1 MNIRKNQKTGF
12 TLIELLVVIAIIGIL
27 ATLAVVSL
35 QQARKNA
42 RDVKRVADIKQMQT
56 ALELYFNDQGYYPA
70 STSVT
75 SSISYGSFVYMAT
88 LPKAPLPADG
98 NCSSDSNQY
107 VYSEQ
112 GADNGSYSISF
123 CLGSKTGSL
132 EGESKCAFPGGVY
145 NFSCIGGGGNEVEFI
160 KGNIYQGG
168 VIFYLDSDWG
178 LVISGVDQSSSKFS
192 DVGGQAGTDYSIGS
206 GENNTLAIL
215 TQPGHS
221 ISAAKI
227 CNDLFFGGY
236 DDWFLPSRDELIEA
250 SEEVSEEAE
259 LHGGHWSSSEY
270 HLSPSGGAIV
280 VVGDVY
286 GASYYDDSKAIN
298 NPVRCIRKFTF

>member
-1 MNIRKNQKTGF
+1 MNIRKNKKPGF

-42 RDVKRVADIKQMQT
+42 RDVKRVADIKQIQT

-75 SSISYGSFVYMAT
+75 SSISYGPFVYMAT

-145 NFSCIGGGGNEVEFI
+145 NFSCTEEEEAPDIA

-168 VIFYLDSDWG
+168 VIFYLDSGWG
-178 LVISGVDQSSSKFS
+178 LVVSTIDQGFSKFS
-192 DVGGQAGTDYSIGS
+192 DASGEAGTNYYIGS
-206 GENNTLAIL
+206 GEDNTLAIIS
-215 TQPGHS
+215 QIGHT
-221 ISAAKI
+221 ISAAKV
-227 CNDLFFGGY
+227 CSDLSLEGY
-236 DDWFLPSRDELIEA
+236 DDWFLPSRDELIEVF
-250 SEEVSEEAE
+250 EEVSEEADIY
-259 LHGGHWSSSEY
+259 GGYWSSSEY
-270 HLSPSGGAIV
+270 DLLGGAVVVSGGF
-280 VVGDVY
+280 Y
-286 GASYYDDSKAIN
+286 SASYYDDAKGIHNS
-298 NPVRCIRKFTF
+298 VRCIRKFTF

>member
-1 MNIRKNQKTGF
+1 MNIRKNKKPGF

-42 RDVKRVADIKQMQT
+42 RDVKRVADIKQIQT

-75 SSISYGSFVYMAT
+75 SSISYGPFVYMAT

-132 EGESKCAFPGGVY
+132 EGESKCAFPGGIY
-145 NFSCIGGGGNEVEFI
+145 NFSCTEEEEAPDIA

-168 VIFYLDSDWG
+168 VIFYLDSGWG
-178 LVISGVDQSSSKFS
+178 LVVSTIDQGSSKFS
-192 DVGGQAGTDYSIGS
+192 NTSGEAGTNYYIGS
-206 GENNTLAIL
+206 GEDNTLAIISQL
-215 TQPGHS
+215 GHIS
-221 ISAAKI
+221 SAAKI
-227 CNDLFFGGY
+227 CDDLSSGGY
-236 DDWFLPSRDELIEA
+236 SDWFLPSRDELVEA
-250 SEEVSEEAE
+250 IVEVGEEAN
-259 LHGGHWSSSEY
+259 LTSGGYWSSSEY
-270 HLSPSGGAIV
+270 HLSVNGAIV
-280 VVGDVY
+280 VNAPG
-286 GASYYDDSKAIN
+286 GSYYDDAKAIN
-298 NPVRCIRKFTF
+298 NLVRCIRKFTF

>member
-145 NFSCIGGGGNEVEFI
+145 NFSCTEEEEDPDIA

-168 VIFYLDSDWG
+168 VIFYLDSGWG
-178 LVISGVDQSSSKFS
+178 LVVSTIDQGSSKFS
-192 DVGGQAGTDYSIGS
+192 DASGEAGTNYYIGS
-206 GENNTLAIL
+206 GEDNTLAIIS
-215 TQPGHS
+215 QIGHT
-221 ISAAKI
+221 ISAAKV
-227 CNDLFFGGY
+227 CSDLSLEGY
-236 DDWFLPSRDELIEA
+236 DDWFLPSRDELIEVF
-250 SEEVSEEAE
+250 EEVSEEADI
-259 LHGGHWSSSEY
+259 HGGYWSSSEY
-270 HLSPSGGAIV
+270 DLSPLGGAVVVSGGF
-280 VVGDVY
+280 Y
-286 GASYYDDSKAIN
+286 SASYYDDAKGISN
-298 NPVRCIRKFTF
+298 LVRCIRKFTF

>member
-1 MNIRKNQKTGF
+1 MNIRKNKKPGF

-75 SSISYGSFVYMAT
+75 SSISYGPFVYMAT

-132 EGESKCAFPGGVY
+132 EGESKCAFPGGIY
-145 NFSCIGGGGNEVEFI
+145 NFSCTEPEGESGLS
-160 KGNIYQGG
+160 KGIVYQGG
-168 VIFYLDSDWG
+168 VIFYLDSGWG
-178 LVISGVDQSSSKFS
+178 LVVSTIDQGSSKFS
-192 DVGGQAGTDYSIGS
+192 DASGEAGTNYYIGS
-206 GENNTLAIL
+206 GEDNTLAIISQL
-215 TQPGHS
+215 GHIS
-221 ISAAKI
+221 SAAKI
-227 CNDLFFGGY
+227 CDDLSSGGY
-236 DDWFLPSRDELIEA
+236 SDWFLPSRDELVEA
-250 SEEVSEEAE
+250 IVEVGEEAN
-259 LHGGHWSSSEY
+259 LTSGGYWSSSEY
-270 HLSPSGGAIV
+270 HLSVNGAIV
-280 VVGDVY
+280 VNAPG
-286 GASYYDDSKAIN
+286 GSYYDDAKAIN
-298 NPVRCIRKFTF
+298 NLVRCIRKFTF